1 MGAEQKKFATT
12 AMRPISSSLMA
23 AVYLIA
29 YLCSLAGA
37 QEARLV
43 ILPDG
48 GNLIRPVGANIVL
61 TCKGEVPDPDLI
73 SDLRWLGPDGR
84 DLPNGDRISSEELV
98 SDVGR
103 ILFIKGLQEADS
115 GKYTCSAVYTSSQRL
130 EAHVNLTTIVG
141 ITWEDAPTEQS
152 AIFGQP
158 YKVRCVVRANPPATI
173 DWQKNG
179 VGFPTNNQ
187 YVIEND
193 GVLIR
198 EVSLEDDT
206 YFTCRARVQ
215 TTGQLEDRRIRV
227 EVFIPPEFM
236 REPVNTSIVEGE
248 GGIMEC
254 QASGKPDPVY
264 TWLDRNNQNL
274 NLNRERFIVDEQT
287 GRLTIMDTKRTDEG
301 EIKCLVENRAGK
313 IQKTAYLKVI
323 MKPAVVE
330 YLNASGIMG
339 REVSLTCKASGD
351 PLPEVTFLKE
361 GTLIPYTLGV
371 QNSDDRIIVDTS
383 REGEYAQARLVIR
396 DLMRSDDGLYA
407 CIAKNSGGN
416 YTKNGH
422 ITVEFP
428 PSFALTPMREAWS
441 WDNHLVNLT
450 CRAESIPNATVSW
463 FLNGRNL
470 ETDYN
475 IRMHAFNGEST
486 ITVTPVDLSYYG
498 TYRCLAMN
506 IHGKDEHAIE
516 LREARPPG
524 PLLQVKFE
532 TITATT
538 ITFNF
543 IGPVDHGGLPI
554 EAFSVQYKLAGQV
567 WDEKPLQ
574 RVWPVGGH
582 NQYYNLHDS
591 MSHASTDIPYILEN
605 LEPQTMYTFR
615 FAAKNQV
622 GYGEW
627 SRDET
632 HTMPKRA
639 APEEPY
645 IIAKTEN
652 KIVSTPYPDRY
663 ELLWSAPPNNGEP
676 IDYFEVAYYPV
687 RNTSAGLIEAGQL
700 VRTQVPYPANVRFEM
715 KNLKADT
722 IYRIELRA
730 HNVIGFSAPAEILLR
745 TAKDAATVEL
755 GTTTTALPRETASPS
770 QPQSNTIPYVII
782 GVIVAILVFIAL
794 IIDVSCYFVNKKGLI
809 YVICNRS
816 GRNKGSG
823 RKGSNKNSALME
835 GGKDEH
841 NDEKTPLR
849 EVTVEFQDASRDPP
863 NDVQQQKQQTAQVD
877 QPSPTLIKA
886 LRFAGGKL
894 HKTQVTA
901 RWPTNNPHN
910 TGLLATDD
918 RSIGRGPTSR
928 EPHQPLN
935 RRFEPLHSD
944 I

>member
-1 MGAEQKKFATT
+1 MGAEQKKFI
-12 AMRPISSSLMA
+12 AMRPVSSSSSVWLMA
-23 AVYLIA
+23 AFVC
-29 YLCSLAGA
+29 YLCSTAGA
-37 QEARLV
+37 QDARLV

-61 TCKGEVPDPDLI
+61 TCKGEVPDPELI
-73 SDLRWLGPDGR
+73 SELRWLGPNGQE
-84 DLPNGDRISSEELV
+84 LPNGDRISSEDLA

-173 DWQKNG
+173 DWQRNG
-179 VGFPTNNQ
+179 VGFTTNNQ

-227 EVFIPPEFM
+227 EVFIPPEFI

-248 GGIMEC
+248 GGFMEC

-287 GRLTIMDTKRTDEG
+287 GRLTINDAKRTDEG

-313 IQKTAYLKVI
+313 IEKTAYLKVI
-323 MKPAVVE
+323 MKPVVVE

-361 GTLIPYTLGV
+361 GTLIPYTVGV

-407 CIAKNSGGN
+407 CIAKNNGGN

-428 PSFALTPMREAWS
+428 PTFTATPMREAWS

-470 ETDYN
+470 ENDYN
-475 IRMHAFNGEST
+475 IRMNAFNGEST
-486 ITVTPVDLSYYG
+486 ITVTPIDLSYYG

-516 LREARPPG
+516 LREARAPG
-524 PLLQVKFE
+524 PLLQTKFE

-543 IGPVDHGGLPI
+543 IGPVDNGGLPI
-554 EAFSVQYKLAGQV
+554 EAFAVQYKLAGQV

-574 RVWPVGGH
+574 RVWPV
-582 NQYYNLHDS
+582 
-591 MSHASTDIPYILEN
+591 DIPYILEN
-605 LEPQTMYTFR
+605 LEPQTIYSFR

-627 SRDET
+627 SREET

-652 KIVSTPYPDRY
+652 KVVSTPYADRY

-745 TAKDAATVEL
+745 TAKDPAAVEVE
-755 GTTTTALPRETASPS
+755 PSTASPRDPAS
-770 QPQSNTIPYVII
+770 SSPPGVKTGTFVII
-782 GVIVAILVFIAL
+782 GVIVVVLIFIAL
-794 IIDVSCYFVNKKGLI
+794 IIDVSCYFVNKRGLT
-809 YVICNRS
+809 YMICSRS
-816 GRNKGSG
+816 GRNKSSG
-823 RKGSNKNSALME
+823 RNGSNKNAALME
-835 GGKDEH
+835 GGKEEH

-849 EVTVEFQDASRDPP
+849 EVTVEFQDASRDTPRA
-863 NDVQQQKQQTAQVD
+863 DQRQQQQQQTAQVD
-877 QPSPTLIKA
+877 QPSPTLINDDQKE
-886 LRFAGGKL
+886 LIKDD
-894 HKTQVTA
+894 VTDI
-901 RWPTNNPHN
+901 NN
-910 TGLLATDD
+910 GLKKSASKSSVAKD
-918 RSIGRGPTSR
+918 SPV
-928 EPHQPLN
+928 
-935 RRFEPLHSD
+935 
-944 I
+944 

>member
-12 AMRPISSSLMA
+12 AMRPVSSSLMA

-29 YLCSLAGA
+29 YLCSMAGA

-61 TCKGEVPDPDLI
+61 TCKGEVPDPELI
-73 SDLRWLGPDGR
+73 SNLRWLGPDGR
-84 DLPNGDRISSEELV
+84 DLPNGDSGEADNSRISSEELV

-179 VGFPTNNQ
+179 VGFTTNNH

-227 EVFIPPEFM
+227 EVFIPPEFI

-248 GGIMEC
+248 GGFMEC

-287 GRLTIMDTKRTDEG
+287 GRLTIIDAKRTDEG

-313 IQKTAYLKVI
+313 IEKTAFLKVI
-323 MKPAVVE
+323 MKPVVVE

-361 GTLIPYTLGV
+361 GTLIPYTIGV

-407 CIAKNSGGN
+407 CIAKNNGGN

-450 CRAESIPNATVSW
+450 CRAESIPNATISW

-470 ETDYN
+470 ENDYN
-475 IRMHAFNGEST
+475 ILTNAFNGEST
-486 ITVTPVDLSYYG
+486 ITVTPIDLSYYG

-516 LREARPPG
+516 LREARAPG
-524 PLLQVKFE
+524 PLLQTKFE

-543 IGPVDHGGLPI
+543 IGPMDNGGLPI
-554 EAFSVQYKLAGQV
+554 EAFAVQYKLAGQV
-567 WDEKPLQ
+567 WEEKPLQ

-582 NQYYNLHDS
+582 NQYDLHDS
-591 MSHASTDIPYILEN
+591 ISHASTDIPYILEN
-605 LEPQTMYTFR
+605 LEPQTIYSFR

-627 SRDET
+627 SREET

-652 KIVSTPYPDRY
+652 KVVSTPYPDRY

-745 TAKDAATVEL
+745 TAKDAAAVEL

-770 QPQSNTIPYVII
+770 QPQSKTIPYVII

-809 YVICNRS
+809 YIICNRS

-823 RKGSNKNSALME
+823 RKGSNKNSALMD
-835 GGKDEH
+835 KDEH

-863 NDVQQQKQQTAQVD
+863 KEVQQQKQQTAQVD
-877 QPSPTLIKA
+877 QPSPTLINDDQKELIKGDVA
-886 LRFAGGKL
+886 DI
-894 HKTQVTA
+894 
-901 RWPTNNPHN
+901 NN
-910 TGLLATDD
+910 GLKKSASKSSVAKD
-918 RSIGRGPTSR
+918 SPV
-928 EPHQPLN
+928 
-935 RRFEPLHSD
+935 
-944 I
+944 

>member
-84 DLPNGDRISSEELV
+84 DLPNGDSGEADNSRISSEELV

-574 RVWPVGGH
+574 RVWPV
-582 NQYYNLHDS
+582 
-591 MSHASTDIPYILEN
+591 DIPYILEN

>member
-1 MGAEQKKFATT
+1 MGAEQKKFI
-12 AMRPISSSLMA
+12 AMRPVSSSSSVWLMA
-23 AVYLIA
+23 AFVC
-29 YLCSLAGA
+29 YLCSTAGA
-37 QEARLV
+37 QDARLV

-61 TCKGEVPDPDLI
+61 TCKGEVPDPELI
-73 SDLRWLGPDGR
+73 SELRWLGPNGQE
-84 DLPNGDRISSEELV
+84 LPNGDRISSEDLA

-173 DWQKNG
+173 DWQRNG
-179 VGFPTNNQ
+179 VGFTTNNQ

-227 EVFIPPEFM
+227 EVFIPPEFI

-248 GGIMEC
+248 GGFMEC

-287 GRLTIMDTKRTDEG
+287 GRLTINDAKRTDEG

-313 IQKTAYLKVI
+313 IEKTAYLKVI
-323 MKPAVVE
+323 MKPVVVE

-361 GTLIPYTLGV
+361 GTLIPYTVGV

-407 CIAKNSGGN
+407 CIAKNNGGN

-428 PSFALTPMREAWS
+428 PTFTATPMREAWS

-470 ETDYN
+470 ENDYN
-475 IRMHAFNGEST
+475 IRMNAFNGEST
-486 ITVTPVDLSYYG
+486 ITVTPIDLSYYG

-516 LREARPPG
+516 LREARAPG
-524 PLLQVKFE
+524 PLLQTKFE

-543 IGPVDHGGLPI
+543 IGPVDNGGLPI
-554 EAFSVQYKLAGQV
+554 EAFAVQYKLAGQV

-574 RVWPVGGH
+574 RVWPVGG
-582 NQYYNLHDS
+582 NQYYDLHDS
-591 MSHASTDIPYILEN
+591 ISHASTDIPYILEN
-605 LEPQTMYTFR
+605 LEPQTIYSFR

-627 SRDET
+627 SREET

-652 KIVSTPYPDRY
+652 KVVSTPYADRY

-745 TAKDAATVEL
+745 TAKDPAAVEVE
-755 GTTTTALPRETASPS
+755 PSTASPRDPAS
-770 QPQSNTIPYVII
+770 SSPPGVKTGTFVII
-782 GVIVAILVFIAL
+782 GVIVVVLIFIAL
-794 IIDVSCYFVNKKGLI
+794 IIDVSCYFVNKRGLT
-809 YVICNRS
+809 YMICSRS
-816 GRNKGSG
+816 GRNKSSG
-823 RKGSNKNSALME
+823 RNGSNKNAALME
-835 GGKDEH
+835 GGKEEH

-849 EVTVEFQDASRDPP
+849 EVTVEFQDASRDTPRA
-863 NDVQQQKQQTAQVD
+863 DQRQQQQQQTAQVD
-877 QPSPTLIKA
+877 QPSPTLINDDQKE
-886 LRFAGGKL
+886 LIKDD
-894 HKTQVTA
+894 VTDI
-901 RWPTNNPHN
+901 NN
-910 TGLLATDD
+910 GLKKSASKSSVAKD
-918 RSIGRGPTSR
+918 SPV
-928 EPHQPLN
+928 
-935 RRFEPLHSD
+935 
-944 I
+944 

>member
-1 MGAEQKKFATT
+1 MGAEQKKFI
-12 AMRPISSSLMA
+12 AMRPVSSSSSVWLMA
-23 AVYLIA
+23 AFVC
-29 YLCSLAGA
+29 YLCSTAGA
-37 QEARLV
+37 QDARLV

-61 TCKGEVPDPDLI
+61 TCKGEVPDPELI
-73 SDLRWLGPDGR
+73 SELRWLGPNGQE
-84 DLPNGDRISSEELV
+84 LPNGDSGEADNSRISSEDLA

-173 DWQKNG
+173 DWQRNG
-179 VGFPTNNQ
+179 VGFTTNNQ

-227 EVFIPPEFM
+227 EVFIPPEFI

-248 GGIMEC
+248 GGFMEC

-287 GRLTIMDTKRTDEG
+287 GRLTINDAKRTDEG

-313 IQKTAYLKVI
+313 IEKTAYLKVI
-323 MKPAVVE
+323 MKPVVVE

-361 GTLIPYTLGV
+361 GTLIPYTVGV

-407 CIAKNSGGN
+407 CIAKNNGGN

-428 PSFALTPMREAWS
+428 PTFTATPMREAWS

-470 ETDYN
+470 ENDYN
-475 IRMHAFNGEST
+475 IRMNAFNGEST
-486 ITVTPVDLSYYG
+486 ITVTPIDLSYYG

-516 LREARPPG
+516 LREARAPG
-524 PLLQVKFE
+524 PLLQTKFE

-543 IGPVDHGGLPI
+543 IGPVDNGGLPI
-554 EAFSVQYKLAGQV
+554 EAFAVQYKLAGQV

-574 RVWPVGGH
+574 RVWPV
-582 NQYYNLHDS
+582 
-591 MSHASTDIPYILEN
+591 DIPYILEN
-605 LEPQTMYTFR
+605 LEPQTIYSFR

-627 SRDET
+627 SREET

-652 KIVSTPYPDRY
+652 KVVSTPYADRY

-745 TAKDAATVEL
+745 TAKDPSRSSGGVAE
-755 GTTTTALPRETASPS
+755 GSSQWSTTSGSHPNYSTPPTPHYTTAICSSLF
-770 QPQSNTIPYVII
+770 
-782 GVIVAILVFIAL
+782 LVLSF
-794 IIDVSCYFVNKKGLI
+794 F
-809 YVICNRS
+809 
-816 GRNKGSG
+816 
-823 RKGSNKNSALME
+823 
-835 GGKDEH
+835 
-841 NDEKTPLR
+841 
-849 EVTVEFQDASRDPP
+849 F
-863 NDVQQQKQQTAQVD
+863 
-877 QPSPTLIKA
+877 
-886 LRFAGGKL
+886 
-894 HKTQVTA
+894 
-901 RWPTNNPHN
+901 
-910 TGLLATDD
+910 
-918 RSIGRGPTSR
+918 
-928 EPHQPLN
+928 
-935 RRFEPLHSD
+935 
-944 I
+944 

>member
-1 MGAEQKKFATT
+1 MGAEQKKFI
-12 AMRPISSSLMA
+12 AMRPISSSSVWLMA
-23 AVYLIA
+23 AFVG
-29 YLCSLAGA
+29 YLCSMAGA
-37 QEARLV
+37 QDARLV

-48 GNLIRPVGANIVL
+48 GNIIRPVGANIVL
-61 TCKGEVPDPDLI
+61 TCKGEVPDPELI
-73 SDLRWLGPDGR
+73 SELRWLGPNGQE
-84 DLPNGDRISSEELV
+84 LPNGDRISSEELV

-179 VGFPTNNQ
+179 VGFTTNNQ

-227 EVFIPPEFM
+227 EVFIPPEFI

-248 GGIMEC
+248 GGYMEC

-287 GRLTIMDTKRTDEG
+287 GRLTINDAKRTDEG

-323 MKPAVVE
+323 MKPVVVE

-361 GTLIPYTLGV
+361 GTLIPYTPGV

-407 CIAKNSGGN
+407 CIAKNNGGN

-428 PSFALTPMREAWS
+428 PSFALSPMSEAWS

-450 CRAESIPNATVSW
+450 CRAESIPNATISW

-470 ETDYN
+470 ENDYN
-475 IRMHAFNGEST
+475 IRMNAFNGEST
-486 ITVTPVDLSYYG
+486 ITVTPIDLSYYG
-498 TYRCLAMN
+498 TYRCLATN
-506 IHGKDEHAIE
+506 IHGKDEKAIE
-516 LREARPPG
+516 LREARAPG
-524 PLLQVKFE
+524 PLLQTKFE

-543 IGPVDHGGLPI
+543 IGPVDNGGLPI
-554 EAFSVQYKLAGQV
+554 TAFAVQYKLAGQV

-574 RVWPVGGH
+574 RVWVVGG
-582 NQYYNLHDS
+582 NEYYDMHDS
-591 MSHASTDIPYILEN
+591 IAHANTDIPYILEN
-605 LEPQTMYTFR
+605 LEPQTIYSFR

-627 SRDET
+627 SREET

-652 KIVSTPYPDRY
+652 KVVSTPYPDRY

-745 TAKDAATVEL
+745 TAKDAAAVEEEDL
-755 GTTTTALPRETASPS
+755 SATISPRDPASPS
-770 QPQSNTIPYVII
+770 QSAVKAGTYVII
-782 GVIVAILVFIAL
+782 GVIVAVLIFIAL
-794 IIDVSCYFVNKKGLI
+794 VIDVSCYFVNKRGLT
-809 YVICNRS
+809 YMICSRS
-816 GRNKGSG
+816 GRNKSNG
-823 RKGSNKNSALME
+823 RSSSNKNAALME
-835 GGKDEH
+835 GGKEEH

-849 EVTVEFQDASRDPP
+849 EVTVEFQDACRETPCAE
-863 NDVQQQKQQTAQVD
+863 QQQQQQQTTQVD
-877 QPSPTLIKA
+877 QPSPALINDDQKELIKDD
-886 LRFAGGKL
+886 
-894 HKTQVTA
+894 VTDI
-901 RWPTNNPHN
+901 NN
-910 TGLLATDD
+910 GLKKSASKSSVAKD
-918 RSIGRGPTSR
+918 SPV
-928 EPHQPLN
+928 
-935 RRFEPLHSD
+935 
-944 I
+944 

>member
-1 MGAEQKKFATT
+1 MGAEQKKFI
-12 AMRPISSSLMA
+12 AMRPVSSSSSVWLMA
-23 AVYLIA
+23 AFVC
-29 YLCSLAGA
+29 YLCSTAGA
-37 QEARLV
+37 QDARLV

-61 TCKGEVPDPDLI
+61 TCKGEVPDPELI
-73 SDLRWLGPDGR
+73 SELRWLGPNGQE
-84 DLPNGDRISSEELV
+84 LPNGDRISSEDLA

-173 DWQKNG
+173 DWQRNG
-179 VGFPTNNQ
+179 VGFTTNNQ

-227 EVFIPPEFM
+227 EVFIPPEFI

-248 GGIMEC
+248 GGFMEC

-287 GRLTIMDTKRTDEG
+287 GRLTINDAKRTDEG

-313 IQKTAYLKVI
+313 IEKTAYLKVI
-323 MKPAVVE
+323 MKPVVVE

-361 GTLIPYTLGV
+361 GTLIPYTVGV

-407 CIAKNSGGN
+407 CIAKNNGGN

-428 PSFALTPMREAWS
+428 PTFTATPMREAWS

-470 ETDYN
+470 ENDYN
-475 IRMHAFNGEST
+475 IRMNAFNGEST
-486 ITVTPVDLSYYG
+486 ITVTPIDLSYYG

-516 LREARPPG
+516 LREARAPG
-524 PLLQVKFE
+524 PLLQTKFE

-543 IGPVDHGGLPI
+543 IGPVDNGGLPI
-554 EAFSVQYKLAGQV
+554 EAFAVQYKLAGQV

-574 RVWPVGGH
+574 RVWPVGG
-582 NQYYNLHDS
+582 NQYYDLHDS
-591 MSHASTDIPYILEN
+591 ISHASTDIPYILEN
-605 LEPQTMYTFR
+605 LEPQTIYSFR

-627 SRDET
+627 SREET

-652 KIVSTPYPDRY
+652 KVVSTPYADRY

-745 TAKDAATVEL
+745 TAKDPAAVEVE
-755 GTTTTALPRETASPS
+755 PSTASPRDPAS
-770 QPQSNTIPYVII
+770 SSPPGVKTGTFVII
-782 GVIVAILVFIAL
+782 GVIVVVLIFIAL
-794 IIDVSCYFVNKKGLI
+794 IIDVSCYFVNKRGLT
-809 YVICNRS
+809 YMICSRS
-816 GRNKGSG
+816 GRNKSSG
-823 RKGSNKNSALME
+823 RNGSNKNAALME
-835 GGKDEH
+835 GGKEEH
-841 NDEKTPLR
+841 ND
-849 EVTVEFQDASRDPP
+849 D
-863 NDVQQQKQQTAQVD
+863 QKE
-877 QPSPTLIKA
+877 LIKDD
-886 LRFAGGKL
+886 
-894 HKTQVTA
+894 VTDI
-901 RWPTNNPHN
+901 NN
-910 TGLLATDD
+910 GLKKSASKSSVAKD
-918 RSIGRGPTSR
+918 SPV
-928 EPHQPLN
+928 
-935 RRFEPLHSD
+935 
-944 I
+944 

>member
-1 MGAEQKKFATT
+1 MGAEQKKFI
-12 AMRPISSSLMA
+12 AMRPVSSSSSVWLMA
-23 AVYLIA
+23 AFVC
-29 YLCSLAGA
+29 YLCSTAGA
-37 QEARLV
+37 QDARLV

-61 TCKGEVPDPDLI
+61 TCKGEVPDPELI
-73 SDLRWLGPDGR
+73 SELRWLGPNGQE
-84 DLPNGDRISSEELV
+84 LPNGDRISSEDLA

-173 DWQKNG
+173 DWQRNG
-179 VGFPTNNQ
+179 VGFTTNNQ

-227 EVFIPPEFM
+227 EVFIPPEFI

-248 GGIMEC
+248 GGFMEC

-287 GRLTIMDTKRTDEG
+287 GRLTINDAKRTDEG

-313 IQKTAYLKVI
+313 IEKTAYLKVI
-323 MKPAVVE
+323 MKPVVVE

-361 GTLIPYTLGV
+361 GTLIPYTVGV

-407 CIAKNSGGN
+407 CIAKNNGGN

-428 PSFALTPMREAWS
+428 PTFTATPMREAWS

-470 ETDYN
+470 ENDYN
-475 IRMHAFNGEST
+475 IRMNAFNGEST
-486 ITVTPVDLSYYG
+486 ITVTPIDLSYYG

-516 LREARPPG
+516 LREARAPG
-524 PLLQVKFE
+524 PLLQTKFE

-543 IGPVDHGGLPI
+543 IGPVDNGGLPI
-554 EAFSVQYKLAGQV
+554 EAFAVQYKLAGQV

-574 RVWPVGGH
+574 RVWPV
-582 NQYYNLHDS
+582 
-591 MSHASTDIPYILEN
+591 DIPYILEN
-605 LEPQTMYTFR
+605 LEPQTIYSFR

-627 SRDET
+627 SREET

-652 KIVSTPYPDRY
+652 KVVSTPYADRY

-745 TAKDAATVEL
+745 TAKDPAAVEVE
-755 GTTTTALPRETASPS
+755 PSTASPRDPAS
-770 QPQSNTIPYVII
+770 SSPPGVKTGTFVII
-782 GVIVAILVFIAL
+782 GVIVVVLIFIAL
-794 IIDVSCYFVNKKGLI
+794 IIDVSCYFVNKRGLT
-809 YVICNRS
+809 YMICSRS
-816 GRNKGSG
+816 GRNKSSG
-823 RKGSNKNSALME
+823 RNGSNKNAALME
-835 GGKDEH
+835 GGKEEH
-841 NDEKTPLR
+841 ND
-849 EVTVEFQDASRDPP
+849 D
-863 NDVQQQKQQTAQVD
+863 QKE
-877 QPSPTLIKA
+877 LIKDD
-886 LRFAGGKL
+886 
-894 HKTQVTA
+894 VTDI
-901 RWPTNNPHN
+901 NN
-910 TGLLATDD
+910 GLKKSASKSSVAKD
-918 RSIGRGPTSR
+918 SPV
-928 EPHQPLN
+928 
-935 RRFEPLHSD
+935 
-944 I
+944 

>member
-1 MGAEQKKFATT
+1 MGAEQKKFI
-12 AMRPISSSLMA
+12 AMRPVSSWSSSVWLMA
-23 AVYLIA
+23 AFVC
-29 YLCSLAGA
+29 YLCSTAGA
-37 QEARLV
+37 QDARLV

-61 TCKGEVPDPDLI
+61 TCKGEVPDPELI
-73 SDLRWLGPDGR
+73 SELRWLGPNGQE
-84 DLPNGDRISSEELV
+84 LPNGDSGEADNSRISSEDLV

-115 GKYTCSAVYTSSQRL
+115 GKYTCSAVYTTSQRL

-173 DWQKNG
+173 DWQRNG
-179 VGFPTNNQ
+179 VGFTTNNQ

-206 YFTCRARVQ
+206 HFTCRARVQ

-227 EVFIPPEFM
+227 EVFIPPEFI

-248 GGIMEC
+248 GGFMEC

-274 NLNRERFIVDEQT
+274 NLNRERFIIDEQT
-287 GRLTIMDTKRTDEG
+287 GRLTINDAKRTDEG

-313 IQKTAYLKVI
+313 IEKTAYLKVI
-323 MKPAVVE
+323 MKPVVVE

-361 GTLIPYTLGV
+361 GTLIPYTVGV

-407 CIAKNSGGN
+407 CIAKNNGGN

-428 PSFALTPMREAWS
+428 PTFTATPMREAWS

-470 ETDYN
+470 ENDYN
-475 IRMHAFNGEST
+475 IRMNAFHGEST
-486 ITVTPVDLSYYG
+486 ITVTPIDLSYYG

-516 LREARPPG
+516 LREARAPG
-524 PLLQVKFE
+524 PLLQTKFE

-543 IGPVDHGGLPI
+543 IGPVDNGGLPI
-554 EAFSVQYKLAGQV
+554 EAFAVQYKLAGQV

-574 RVWPVGGH
+574 RVWPVGG
-582 NQYYNLHDS
+582 NQYYDLHDS
-591 MSHASTDIPYILEN
+591 ISHASTDIPYILEN
-605 LEPQTMYTFR
+605 LEPQTIYSFR

-627 SRDET
+627 SREET

-652 KIVSTPYPDRY
+652 KVVSTPYADRY

-745 TAKDAATVEL
+745 TAKDPSRSSGGVAE
-755 GTTTTALPRETASPS
+755 GSSQWSTTSGSHPNYSTPPTPHYTTAICSSLF
-770 QPQSNTIPYVII
+770 
-782 GVIVAILVFIAL
+782 LVLSF
-794 IIDVSCYFVNKKGLI
+794 F
-809 YVICNRS
+809 
-816 GRNKGSG
+816 
-823 RKGSNKNSALME
+823 
-835 GGKDEH
+835 
-841 NDEKTPLR
+841 
-849 EVTVEFQDASRDPP
+849 F
-863 NDVQQQKQQTAQVD
+863 
-877 QPSPTLIKA
+877 
-886 LRFAGGKL
+886 
-894 HKTQVTA
+894 
-901 RWPTNNPHN
+901 
-910 TGLLATDD
+910 
-918 RSIGRGPTSR
+918 
-928 EPHQPLN
+928 
-935 RRFEPLHSD
+935 
-944 I
+944 

>member
-84 DLPNGDRISSEELV
+84 DLPNGDSGEADNSRISSEELV

-841 NDEKTPLR
+841 ND
-849 EVTVEFQDASRDPP
+849 D
-863 NDVQQQKQQTAQVD
+863 QKE
-877 QPSPTLIKA
+877 LIKDD
-886 LRFAGGKL
+886 
-894 HKTQVTA
+894 
-901 RWPTNNPHN
+901 
-910 TGLLATDD
+910 ATDINNGLKKSASKSSVAKD
-918 RSIGRGPTSR
+918 SPV
-928 EPHQPLN
+928 
-935 RRFEPLHSD
+935 
-944 I
+944 

>member
-84 DLPNGDRISSEELV
+84 DLPNGDSGEADNSRISSEELV

-841 NDEKTPLR
+841 
-849 EVTVEFQDASRDPP
+849 
-863 NDVQQQKQQTAQVD
+863 
-877 QPSPTLIKA
+877 KA